1 MTNCGDSVDSCP
13 NVQRI
18 KNKAKKRWSDQENRY
33 LLAHRSDG
41 FLLISEGLEGFGYH
55 RSPDAVRVHAQRDLG
70 ITLAKYP
77 ESGMRKCVSC
87 GQWDARPGTTAGNA
101 GFCPTCWTRRKT
113 RAYLEG
119 GRERDAQREYERE
132 KKRRRDER
140 KRRRSQDRGKEEK

>member
-1 MTNCGDSVDSCP
+1 MDSCQ

-18 KNKAKKRWSDQENRY
+18 KNKTKKRWSDPENRY
-33 LLAHRSDG
+33 LLAHVPDG
-41 FLLISEGLEGFGYH
+41 YLLIAEGMEGRGYH

-140 KRRRSQDRGKEEK
+140 KRRRSTGCGKEEK

>member
-1 MTNCGDSVDSCP
+1 MIGCGDSVDSYP

-18 KNKAKKRWSDQENRY
+18 KNKTKKRWSDQENRY

-41 FLLISEGLEGFGYH
+41 FLLVSEGLEGFGYH

-119 GRERDAQREYERE
+119 VRERDAQREYERE